1 GGLASGQ
8 GNASVAGSLGRRVAG
23 WLWLSGTE
31 RDGTIRNVRTG
42 QDVNN
47 MNNVGVRGQ
56 VLYAPSDRIAITASV
71 DHTRQ
76 RPQGY
81 TQVVAG
87 VAPTQ
92 RNPNRQFAQIA
103 ADLGYAPPSLNAF
116 DRVTDV
122 DSALQSYQDLG
133 GTTMNVDWKVG
144 PGRLVSTSAWR
155 YWNWDPS
162 NDRDFIG
169 LPITTVSAGTSKQ
182 R

>member
-1 GGLASGQ
+1 
-8 GNASVAGSLGRRVAG
+8 
-23 WLWLSGTE
+23 
-31 RDGTIRNVRTG
+31 
-42 QDVNN
+42 
-47 MNNVGVRGQ
+47 
-56 VLYAPSDRIAITASV
+56 
-71 DHTRQ
+71 
-76 RPQGY
+76 QGY

-133 GTTMNVDWKVG
+133 GTTMNVDWKIG

-182 R
+182 RQWTQELRYTGDLSPRVDFVAGLFAFRQGVDSDPVIKQEQGPAA